1 MGRLLSVS
9 AAVAAAALAALTPA
23 AAQPAPP
30 GPAPT
35 PPPAR
40 PVFAP
45 TVDDPLLA
53 PPPPAPRALASWAE
67 ATSLLAATPAQGR
80 ATAEVARSRAAAR
93 AAAAARRPIVTGTA
107 GLAIDLVHPTV
118 APGVPPG
125 PDYTPT
131 APLGTAA
138 VVASWSVI
146 DVAARRARATAA
158 ADLRG
163 AEASQVDVARRT
175 ALVAAD
181 AVVAVLAAT
190 RAAELTRQGLRLAL
204 ERAALGAR
212 THELGA
218 ATELDAI
225 RTAPGRRG
233 RARRGDRRRRAAP
246 VAREAWPP
254 ASGEVGELDV
264 AAALTA
270 DALLAQ
276 LAAQCRPLGTGE
288 ERADVVSAA
297 RRRRGRARPPGRGR
311 GDQAAGARSRV
322 VGLGL
327 HHRSGP
333 GAGPGVDA
341 GAGAAG
347 ADLGRRTPRRRRR
360 PARRRGRR
368 RAGGDRGRA
377 ARGRPRDRAR
387 PPRRRRRRR
396 AGRRRHRGPRSGAR
410 VDAMTRRSFEIGR
423 ATSLELVQSAGVL
436 AAGRAH
442 LALREAAL
450 IAAEVE
456 AMLTEARCVP

>member
-9 AAVAAAALAALTPA
+9 AAAAALAALTPA

-30 GPAPT
+30 GPTPT
-35 PPPAR
+35 PPPTR

-138 VVASWSVI
+138 VAASWSVI

-225 RTAPGRRG
+225 RTRQDVAV
-233 RARRGDRRRRAAP
+233 ARAAVIAGDEQLR
-246 VAREAWPP
+246 VAREAL
-254 ASGEVGELDV
+254 AAALGHDGELDV
-264 AAALTA
+264 AVALTA

-288 ERADVVSAA
+288 ERADVVSARADVEAARARQAEVEATKLPVLDLASSASAYTTDPAPGRVPAWTLALVLRVPIWDGGRRAAAAAQRAAAVDDARAVTEAVRRAAALEIARA
-297 RRRRGRARPPGRGR
+297 RRGGAVATELLAAATEAR
-311 GDQAAGARSRV
+311 
-322 VGLGL
+322 
-327 HHRSGP
+327 
-333 GAGPGVDA
+333 
-341 GAGAAG
+341 
-347 ADLGRRTPRRRRR
+347 DL
-360 PARRRGRR
+360 A
-368 RAGGDRGRA
+368 
-377 ARGRPRDRAR
+377 
-387 PPRRRRRRR
+387 
-396 AGRRRHRGPRSGAR
+396 AR

-436 AAGRAH
+436 RQAELT

-450 IAAEVE
+450 VAAEVE